1 MVPALI
7 VFAAVA
13 VALIGVR
20 EQMAAPQ
27 TAEAETAS
35 TPRPAKTAAPAV
47 TDSRTANLRKEAD
60 GHYWTTAKVNGVPV
74 RFLVDS
80 GASVVALT
88 TRDARRIG
96 LDVDALP
103 RNAQVSTASGKV
115 IAATAMLDTVAIE
128 RVEVEGV
135 QAVVIEDGL
144 EQSLL
149 GMSFL
154 NQLKSWEATPKAIVI
169 RE

>member
-1 MVPALI
+1 MVPALV

-13 VALIGVR
+13 VALVGAR
-20 EQMAAPQ
+20 EKMAPSQA
-27 TAEAETAS
+27 AEAETPVGAGPS
-35 TPRPAKTAAPAV
+35 HVVAPAV

-88 TRDARRIG
+88 VRDARRIG
-96 LDVDALP
+96 LDIDALP

-115 IAATAMLDTVAIE
+115 IAATAMLDTIAIE